1 MQEVIR
7 GLAEVLGWAMEL
19 YKYVVIIAVLM
30 QLVNADPANQLVHFF
45 SAATEPLFVRIRR
58 RMPFVI
64 VGGLDLSPMVVIAI
78 IIFLEHAVVANLY
91 RLAP

>member
-1 MQEVIR
+1 VAEIIR
-7 GLAEVLGWAMEL
+7 GLAEVLGWLLEL
-19 YKYVVIIAVLM
+19 YKYVVIIAVLL
-30 QLVNADPANQLVHFF
+30 QLVNADPGNQLVRFF

-64 VGGLDLSPMVVIAI
+64 VGGLDLSPLVVVGI

-91 RLAP
+91 LLAR